1 LSLVLLDTGAFP
13 LPRCHQLERC
23 RDWPFN
29 SLRTSIAAIEL
40 HAVVVVE
47 APQCG
52 R

>member
-1 LSLVLLDTGAFP
+1 LALVLLDTGAFP
-13 LPRCHQLERC
+13 LPRSHQLERY

-29 SLRTSIAAIEL
+29 SLRTSIAATEP

-47 APQCG
+47 APQYG